1 MLAPASSGRERVPMT
16 IEGCRPSAGES
27 VPQQASEA
35 TPMPARI
42 RGLLAMLLHQVPTV
56 LTLAVLAG
64 VAWLGVIW
72 HWKIPSLPVLLG
84 RAQPVGGEVD
94 KEDEKQ
100 EEPAGDHAPLPPVTI
115 PSEDRLR
122 EAGVK
127 FATVELRPVA
137 EYVTAHGEVDFN
149 QDHYAHLATRASGT
163 AWSVHKHA
171 GDDVEKGDVLAL
183 ISSPELVRLKFDLQ
197 QDLLLVDTRQRL
209 YNRLK
214 SAGTS
219 TTPQALDAAEAS
231 LREARIRLSNDQQ
244 ALRNMGLTIQA
255 EELVNLNDEQIA
267 DRLRTLGIPESLLQR
282 LDAARLPS
290 SLLPM
295 YAPFDGM
302 VVKRDI
308 VIGEM
313 VSPSTPQFVLADLHR
328 LWIRLHVRLE
338 DIRKLRAGQ
347 PVYFH
352 QDGPNEDAP
361 PAQIVWISAEVDDKT
376 RSVFVRADVPNPE
389 GRLRPNTLGE
399 ARIKVGEGKRLTVPN
414 QALQFDGKSYLV
426 FVRGESPTVFQPV
439 RVRLGP
445 RHEEFTVIDSGLQA
459 GQEIAA
465 AGSHVVLSEMLKK
478 RIGGED

>member
-1 MLAPASSGRERVPMT
+1 
-16 IEGCRPSAGES
+16 
-27 VPQQASEA
+27 
-35 TPMPARI
+35 
-42 RGLLAMLLHQVPTV
+42 
-56 LTLAVLAG
+56 
-64 VAWLGVIW
+64 
-72 HWKIPSLPVLLG
+72 
-84 RAQPVGGEVD
+84 
-94 KEDEKQ
+94 
-100 EEPAGDHAPLPPVTI
+100 
-115 PSEDRLR
+115 
-122 EAGVK
+122 
-127 FATVELRPVA
+127 
-137 EYVTAHGEVDFN
+137 
-149 QDHYAHLATRASGT
+149 
-163 AWSVHKHA
+163 
-171 GDDVEKGDVLAL
+171 
-183 ISSPELVRLKFDLQ
+183 KFDLQ

-338 DIRKLRAGQ
+338 DIRKLRA
-347 PVYFH
+347 
-352 QDGPNEDAP
+352 
-361 PAQIVWISAEVDDKT
+361 
-376 RSVFVRADVPNPE
+376 
-389 GRLRPNTLGE
+389 
-399 ARIKVGEGKRLTVPN
+399 
-414 QALQFDGKSYLV
+414 
-426 FVRGESPTVFQPV
+426 
-439 RVRLGP
+439 
-445 RHEEFTVIDSGLQA
+445 
-459 GQEIAA
+459 
-465 AGSHVVLSEMLKK
+465 
-478 RIGGED
+478 

>member
-1 MLAPASSGRERVPMT
+1 
-16 IEGCRPSAGES
+16 
-27 VPQQASEA
+27 
-35 TPMPARI
+35 
-42 RGLLAMLLHQVPTV
+42 MLLHQVPTV
-56 LTLAVLAG
+56 LTLAFLAG
-64 VAWLGVIW
+64 VAWWGYRW
-72 HWKIPSLPVLLG
+72 DWRIPSLPVLLG
-84 RAQPVGGEVD
+84 RAQPVGEETE
-94 KEDEKQ
+94 KEEQKQ
-100 EEPAGDHAPLPPVTI
+100 EEPVGDNAPLPPVPF
-115 PSEDRLR
+115 PSEDALR
-122 EAGVK
+122 ESRVK

-137 EYVTAHGEVDFN
+137 EYVTAHGEIDYN

-171 GDDVEKGDVLAL
+171 GDDVKKGDVLAL

-219 TTPQALDAAEAS
+219 TTPQALDAAESS

-244 ALRNMGLTIQA
+244 SLRNLGLTIQA
-255 EELVNLNDEQIA
+255 EDLVKLNDEQIA
-267 DRLRTLGIPESLLQR
+267 ERLRTLGIPESLLQR
-282 LDAARLPS
+282 LNAATLPS

-338 DIRKLRAGQ
+338 DIHKLRAGQ
-347 PVYFH
+347 PVHFH
-352 QDGPNEDAP
+352 LDGPDEDAP
-361 PAQIVWISAEVDDKT
+361 PAEIVWISAEVDDKT
-376 RSVFVRADVPNPE
+376 RTVFVRADVPNPE
-389 GRLRPNTLGE
+389 GRLRPNTFGE
-399 ARIKVGEGKRLTVPN
+399 ARIKIREGKRLTVPN
-414 QALQFDGKSYLV
+414 EALQFDGKSYLV
-426 FVRGESPTVFQPV
+426 FIRGESPTVFQPV
-439 RVRLGP
+439 RVHLGP
-445 RHEEFTVIDSGLQA
+445 RHEEFTEIDSGLQA
-459 GQEIAA
+459 GQAIAG